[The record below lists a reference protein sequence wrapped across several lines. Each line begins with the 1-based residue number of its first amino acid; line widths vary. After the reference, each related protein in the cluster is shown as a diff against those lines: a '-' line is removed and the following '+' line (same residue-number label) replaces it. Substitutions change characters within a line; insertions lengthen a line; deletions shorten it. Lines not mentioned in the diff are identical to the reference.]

1 MAISQVSIAK
11 LAGSDPAA
19 VTPHLSGA
27 LTTTPT
33 PAAWF
38 RSEKRYLLALIVMIF
53 AKNASGLG
61 AGTGLVSQGSASTVI
76 IGRSTITGNTT
87 GVASVGGGVLQSF

>member
-1 MAISQVSIAK
+1 
-11 LAGSDPAA
+11 
-19 VTPHLSGA
+19 
-27 LTTTPT
+27 
-33 PAAWF
+33 
-38 RSEKRYLLALIVMIF
+38 MIF

-87 GVASVGGGVLQSF
+87 GVASVGGGVLQSFQNNQVVGNGTNGTPIPAVSGGLQ